1 MTHPERY
8 YHVSHGQLSI
18 ARGCGGAIVNGVYY
32 LYDPTTDTLVR
43 QDVVKSEAKA
53 KRPKRKKKPPTVLDA
68 NGMLFGLPGDN
79 E

>member
-1 MTHPERY
+1 MTHPDRY
-8 YHVSHGQLSI
+8 YNVSQTQMSI
-18 ARGCGGAIVNGVYY
+18 ARHYGGMIVNGASY

-53 KRPKRKKKPPTVLDA
+53 KKRKKKPPTVIDA
-68 NGMLFGLPGDN
+68 NGMLFGLPGDG